1 MVLVL
6 STSPFLVEKYRFS
19 PEKKGFIF
27 QRPSKTA
34 SSCSV
39 FARAGGDGGD
49 DPEEFQ
55 LDRKRRLQQIGG
67 ARVTKV
73 SYFTTLC

>member
-1 MVLVL
+1 MVLVR
-6 STSPFLVEKYRFS
+6 STSPFLVENYRFYL
-19 PEKKGFIF
+19 EKKRLHF
-27 QRPSKTA
+27 QRPSRTA

-39 FARAGGDGGD
+39 FACAGGDGRD

-73 SYFTTLC
+73 GYLKT